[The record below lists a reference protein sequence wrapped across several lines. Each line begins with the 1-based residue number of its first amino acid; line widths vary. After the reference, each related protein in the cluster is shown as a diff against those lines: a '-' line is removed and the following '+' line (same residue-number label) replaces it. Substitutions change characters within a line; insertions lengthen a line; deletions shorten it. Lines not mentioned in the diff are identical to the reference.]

1 VAEPEHHEPHQSLE
15 LTVVVNG
22 QSTEVRA
29 EPGQPLG
36 SIIPRALEQTGNAG
50 QPADSW
56 ELRSAQGEVLPLDK
70 HIKDFHFGEDT
81 TLFLNLK
88 AGIGG

>member
-1 VAEPEHHEPHQSLE
+1 MADPEQHDRHVE

-22 QSTEVRA
+22 QSTEVRVEA
-29 EPGQPLG
+29 SQPLRVV
-36 SIIPRALEQTGNAG
+36 IPRALEQTGNAG
-50 QPADSW
+50 QPPENW
-56 ELRSAQGEVLPLDK
+56 ELRSAQGEVLALDQAV
-70 HIKDFHFGEDT
+70 KDFHFPEDT